1 MIIDTPHGPV
11 GIEQFGD
18 GPDLILLH
26 SLLTDR
32 HVYDLIAP
40 RLAERHRLT
49 LVDLPGY
56 GATAPAEPTMDSY
69 GDRIGGLLEAGEYDP
84 ATTAILGNGLGGFT
98 ALATAVRHGDRFNK
112 LVLVGCGSSVPSPGK
127 LAFPAMIAAV
137 DGGGMQAVVDL
148 AVARIFPASFM
159 AAHPEMVAERR
170 EVLLRTNPEA
180 FQTAC
185 QAIHDVDYDADMPG
199 VVNPTLLVIG
209 SDDVATPPALSQ
221 ALDRTI
227 PNSTYI
233 ELAGVAHGPQ
243 LQAPDRFLAAIEPF
257 LAA

>member
-1 MIIDTPHGPV
+1 MIVETSTGPI
-11 GIEQFGD
+11 GIEQVGE

-32 HVYDLIAP
+32 HVYDLVAP
-40 RLAERHRLT
+40 RLASRYRLT

-56 GATAPAEPTMDSY
+56 GPSAPAEPTMDSY
-69 GDRIGGLLEAGEYDP
+69 GDRIGGLLEAGDYDP
-84 ATTAILGNGLGGFT
+84 ATTAILGNGLGGFV

-112 LVLVGCGSSVPSPGK
+112 LILVGCGSSLPPAGK
-127 LAFPAMIAAV
+127 QAFPIMIDKVAN
-137 DGGGMQAVVDL
+137 GGMEGVADMAVG
-148 AVARIFPASFM
+148 RIFSAEFM

-170 EVLLRTNPEA
+170 EVLLRTDPKA

-185 QAIHDVDYDADMPG
+185 QAIHDVNYDREVPAIS
-199 VVNPTLLVIG
+199 NPTLLVIG
-209 SDDVATPPALSQ
+209 SEDMATPPSLSRALHG
-221 ALDRTI
+221 TI

-233 ELAGVAHGPQ
+233 ELDGVAHGPQ
-243 LQAPDRFLAAIEPF
+243 LQAPDRFLDAIEPF